1 MLEHYYTIR
10 EAGHY
15 ALIIIQSFIFAFSI
29 GKPLVCLFLIPAEAV
44 WVGFNYML
52 YRYGEGDSVKDHLK
66 LVISSALIMVSYLLL
81 SLTGRLSW
89 IAIVVIV
96 SLVVVVLI
104 VYSSYQVVGLYY
116 RHLFKNE
123 L

>member
-1 MLEHYYTIR
+1 M
-10 EAGHY
+10 
-15 ALIIIQSFIFAFSI
+15 
-29 GKPLVCLFLIPAEAV
+29 CLFLIPAEAV